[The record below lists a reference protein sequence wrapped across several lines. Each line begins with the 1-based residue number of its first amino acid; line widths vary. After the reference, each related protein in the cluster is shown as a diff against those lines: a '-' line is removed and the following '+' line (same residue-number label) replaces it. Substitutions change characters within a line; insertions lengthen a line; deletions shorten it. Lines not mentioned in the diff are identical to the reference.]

1 MLGQLITH
9 EEMDEYSEF
18 VRSRF
23 AFNGYTPMDIM
34 HCILGIYGE
43 YFEVIEAENDL
54 EEANQGSI
62 NSLEKLTKALVKEQ
76 GDQFFYFRA
85 LFNLLNVTNSQ
96 LEYDIVEGPGTLYKK
111 LENGYQELIDEVKKC
126 YFYNQANTKVPA
138 IAITLWKQITWNWIC
153 EFGEDW
159 PKNVML
165 ENIKKLTKRYP
176 QGFSTQ
182 ASIEKADRFE

>member
-1 MLGQLITH
+1 MLGVLLTN

-34 HCILGIYGE
+34 HCIIGIAGE
-43 YFEVIEAENDL
+43 YHEVNEAELAIL
-54 EEANQGSI
+54 ELESGSI
-62 NSLEKLTKALVKEQ
+62 SDLEKLQKALIKEQ

-96 LEYDIVEGPGTLYKK
+96 LEYDPSSGPGVLYEDINK
-111 LENGYQELIDEVKKC
+111 GYEELYDEVKKC
-126 YFYNQANTKVPA
+126 YFYGQKGTKVPHVA
-138 IAITLWKQITWNWIC
+138 VALWKQITWDWI
-153 EFGEDW
+153 EQYGDDH
-159 PKNVML
+159 PRNVML
-165 ENIKKLTKRYP
+165 ENIRKLSKRYP

-182 ASIEKADRFE
+182 ASIEKVDRFE